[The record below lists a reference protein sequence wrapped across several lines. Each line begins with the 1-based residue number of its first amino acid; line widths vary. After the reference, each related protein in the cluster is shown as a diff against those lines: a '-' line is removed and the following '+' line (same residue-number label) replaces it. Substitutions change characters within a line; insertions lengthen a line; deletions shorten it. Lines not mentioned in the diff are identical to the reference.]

1 MVTITIQAPAGG
13 ATLQVVAQHRA
24 LDVSIHAPA
33 GGATR
38 TLKPRKTIGTC
49 VSIHAPAGGATVPRI
64 GMLAYCT
71 VSIHAPAGGAT
82 MTRPLRR
89 LMPRSFNPRARG
101 GRDLHRG
108 CNSLLGVLFQSTRP
122 RGARPCLQPGI
133 C

>member
-49 VSIHAPAGGATVPRI
+49 VSIHAPAGGATPDAIVGDHVGCR
-64 GMLAYCT
+64 
-71 VSIHAPAGGAT
+71 
-82 MTRPLRR
+82 
-89 LMPRSFNPRARG
+89 FNPRARG
-101 GRDLHRG
+101 GRDCRIITH
-108 CNSLLGVLFQSTRP
+108 
-122 RGARPCLQPGI
+122 
-133 C
+133 